1 MLSQLESVA
10 AGFLIASPAL
20 RDPNFDHA
28 VVLMCMHGSDGAMGL
43 VVNRPA
49 PLSIE
54 QLLKQIGIEG
64 PVDTTQSVLIGGP
77 VAIES
82 GVLLYQA
89 DPATDPRDDEIVVT
103 DELRLTPNQDMLRAI
118 AAGQGPTRYQL
129 VLGHSGWAPGQLE
142 QEIAEG
148 SWIPADLDLDLIFD
162 MPIEDRWEGALLNE
176 GLPPSALGSFRP
188 QS

>member
-43 VVNRPA
+43 VINRAA
-49 PLSIE
+49 PLTVE

-64 PVDTTQSVLIGGP
+64 SVDTTQSVLLGGP
-77 VAIES
+77 VAMES

-89 DPATDPRDDEIVVT
+89 DPGSDPSDDEIVVT
-103 DELRLTPNQDMLRAI
+103 DELRLTPSQDMLHAI
-118 AAGQGPTRYQL
+118 ASGQGPTRYQL

-142 QEIAEG
+142 QEIREG
-148 SWIPADLDLDLIFD
+148 SWIPANLAMDLIFD
-162 MPIEDRWEGALLNE
+162 MPIEERWEGALRNE